1 MKKGIK
7 RGAEKLIESSFFI
20 SSFSTTI
27 AVLLIVVFIF
37 GEGIK
42 LFNQKPM
49 EEGMALVL
57 SQKNPVNN
65 ISTSDICKVFDGD
78 ITSWKHFSSL
88 DQDIQIVRIDDLGN
102 YFSEEELGANFE
114 YIPQKI
120 NQLMDENS
128 NFIGFFPEKQI
139 PKNFA
144 GKVIKIDKVKLGEFL
159 SGSSW
164 LPTATP
170 VAQLGVYP
178 LIMGTLWVSLGAIL
192 FALPFGLA
200 TAIFLAEIARPKVR
214 SAIKPIIELLAGI
227 PSVVYGF
234 FGLVVIVPMVQK
246 TFDLPVGESGL
257 VGSII
262 LGIMALPTIIS
273 ISEDALRNTPKEM
286 KEASLALGA
295 NHWQTI
301 FRVVIPH
308 SISGISAAVILGMGR
323 AIGETMAVL
332 MVTGNAG
339 VIPHTLLEP
348 LRTIPA
354 TIAAELGEAPQGG
367 THFHALFALGAILFL
382 ITMFIN
388 LVVEFF
394 THRNKF
400 KKVF

>member
-1 MKKGIK
+1 MKKRIK
-7 RGAEKLIESSFFI
+7 RGVEKLIESSFFI
-20 SSFSTTI
+20 SSFATTI

-49 EEGMALVL
+49 EEGMSLVL
-57 SQKNPVNN
+57 SQKNPVKN
-65 ISTSDICKVFDGD
+65 ISTTDICKIFDGD
-78 ITSWKHFSSL
+78 ITNWKHFSNF

-114 YIPQKI
+114 FIPQKI

-139 PKNFA
+139 PKNFT
-144 GKVIKIDKVKLGEFL
+144 GKVIKIDKVKLNEFL

-200 TAIFLAEIARPKVR
+200 TAIYLAEIARPKVR
-214 SAIKPIIELLAGI
+214 STIKPIIELLAGI

-234 FGLVVIVPMVQK
+234 FGLVVIVPLVQK